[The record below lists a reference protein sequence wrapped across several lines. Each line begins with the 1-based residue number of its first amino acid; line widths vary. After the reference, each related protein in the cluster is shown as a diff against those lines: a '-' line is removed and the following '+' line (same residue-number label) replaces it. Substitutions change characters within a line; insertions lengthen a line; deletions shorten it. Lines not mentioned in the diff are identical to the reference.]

1 MDKKESKIMNSIYL
15 ILVTTM
21 FWLVVFY
28 GANKFAINYISY
40 L

>member
-21 FWLVVFY
+21 FWLVVIY
-28 GANKFAINYISY
+28 PISWLHNYISY
-40 L
+40 LN